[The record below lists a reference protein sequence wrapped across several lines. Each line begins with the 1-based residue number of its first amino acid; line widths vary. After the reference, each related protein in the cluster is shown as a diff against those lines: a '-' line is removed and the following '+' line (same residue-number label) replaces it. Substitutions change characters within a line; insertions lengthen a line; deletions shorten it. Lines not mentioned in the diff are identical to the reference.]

1 MQESYKKSLKEVLEE
16 LNTSEDVGLSSN
28 EVKKRL
34 EKYGPNELVQKKKK
48 TILKMIL
55 EQLTDKMI
63 IILLIASILSFLLG
77 ETLEGTVILVII
89 GINIVISVVQEKK
102 ASDALEALRNMNAP
116 HSIVL
121 RDGKKGVSGIGANGK
136 MYKIIK

>member
-63 IILLIASILSFLLG
+63 IILL
-77 ETLEGTVILVII
+77 
-89 GINIVISVVQEKK
+89 N
-102 ASDALEALRNMNAP
+102 N
-116 HSIVL
+116 
-121 RDGKKGVSGIGANGK
+121 
-136 MYKIIK
+136 

>member
-1 MQESYKKSLKEVLEE
+1 MENNYQNDIKTVIETLKT
-16 LNTSEDVGLSSN
+16 NPKTGLTQK
-28 EVKKRL
+28 EVKKRR
-34 EKYGPNELVQKKKK
+34 EQYGPNELKRKKKK

-89 GINIVISVVQEKK
+89 GINIVTS
-102 ASDALEALRNMNAP
+102 SSFLL
-116 HSIVL
+116 
-121 RDGKKGVSGIGANGK
+121 
-136 MYKIIK
+136 